1 MIIMICF
8 YFQIENLQEQL
19 RDKDKQLTN
28 LKDRVKSLQTDSSN
42 TDTALATLEEA
53 LSEKVMCSYATAHNV
68 LLLQVKHVQK
78 MSFSVGL
85 APVMMPMG
93 IVRKAG
99 GLCSGMRDKEWFLT
113 DGVKWNSEISKGILL
128 NGDRVMSQDTLQFS
142 LSGWRECFF
151 PA

>member
-1 MIIMICF
+1 MICF

-99 GLCSGMRDKEWFLT
+99 GLCSGMRDKE
-113 DGVKWNSEISKGILL
+113 
-128 NGDRVMSQDTLQFS
+128 
-142 LSGWRECFF
+142 
-151 PA
+151 

>member
-85 APVMMPMG
+85 TPVMMPMG